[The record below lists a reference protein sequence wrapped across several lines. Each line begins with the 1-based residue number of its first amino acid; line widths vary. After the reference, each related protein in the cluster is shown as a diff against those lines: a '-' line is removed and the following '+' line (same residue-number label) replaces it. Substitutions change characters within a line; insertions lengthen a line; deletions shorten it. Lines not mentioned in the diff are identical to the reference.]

1 MGRSQQESI
10 MEVHA
15 EHNGHWSLKDN
26 IELAFISLRQLLWN
40 FGSQES
46 LLAVAYLEM
55 LSVNFKLFWVG
66 LSNTR
71 QLTTSW
77 IIFIVIQDT
86 KMSSDLI
93 STIRLVGKSLDCT

>member
-1 MGRSQQESI
+1 MGWSQQESI

-15 EHNGHWSLKDN
+15 EHNGHWSLKYN
-26 IELAFISLRQLLWN
+26 IELAFISLTQLLWN

-55 LSVNFKLFWVG
+55 SVNFKLFWVG

-77 IIFIVIQDT
+77 IIYIVIQDT